1 MSFYRN
7 ATLFQA
13 AVMMNLFIDKDN
25 VKCEVIMG
33 IENSILNKDAVESS
47 LLSLKAIRTY
57 QRDRR
62 TNGVKR
68 VELYYEDIEGDW
80 LETWGDEDEDNSER
94 SDSIT

>member
-7 ATLFQA
+7 VTLFQA

-25 VKCEVIMG
+25 VKCEAIMG

-57 QRDRR
+57 QHDRR

-68 VELYYEDIEGDW
+68 VELYYKDIEGDW
-80 LETWGDEDEDNSER
+80 LETWGDEDEVNSER

>member
-1 MSFYRN
+1 MLFYRN
-7 ATLFQA
+7 VTLFQA
-13 AVMMNLFIDKDN
+13 AVMMNLFIEKDN
-25 VKCEVIMG
+25 FKFEVIMG

-80 LETWGDEDEDNSER
+80 LETWGDEDEDNLER

>member
-1 MSFYRN
+1 
-7 ATLFQA
+7 
-13 AVMMNLFIDKDN
+13 MMNLFIEKDN
-25 VKCEVIMG
+25 FKFEVIMG

-80 LETWGDEDEDNSER
+80 LETWGDEDEDNLER

>member
-1 MSFYRN
+1 
-7 ATLFQA
+7 
-13 AVMMNLFIDKDN
+13 
-25 VKCEVIMG
+25 MG
-33 IENSILNKDAVESS
+33 IENSILNKDVVESS

-68 VELYYEDIEGDW
+68 VELYDEDIEGDW
-80 LETWGDEDEDNSER
+80 LEIWGDEDEDNLER